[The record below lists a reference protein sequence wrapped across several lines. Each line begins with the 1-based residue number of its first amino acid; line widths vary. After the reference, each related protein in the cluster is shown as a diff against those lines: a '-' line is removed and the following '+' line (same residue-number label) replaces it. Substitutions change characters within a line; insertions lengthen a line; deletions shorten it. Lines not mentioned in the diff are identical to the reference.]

1 MKRKIPRTRPTVGHT
16 VCEAGA
22 FTKSGG
28 KEKRQNINE
37 TIMMPVGTSNKFNK
51 EIHDIID

>member
-1 MKRKIPRTRPTVGHT
+1 MGHT

-37 TIMMPVGTSNKFNK
+37 TIMMPLGSANKLNK
-51 EIHDIID
+51 EIPDTID